1 MKKISL
7 EIQAACGIKTGIGW
21 YIYNL
26 VKNLKENNNN
36 EYTGEVFNFMSRKN
50 LEDFSKINL
59 NIKQNKVIPYPIYDK
74 IKRKL
79 PIKYNRLIGTKSDI
93 YHFFNFIIPK
103 NIDGKVIL
111 TIYDT
116 VFITAKETINFKRPI
131 DDYINSAKQA
141 DKIITVSESAKSDII
156 KNLGVEANKIDV
168 IYPGI
173 DLEIYNKNYT
183 DEEKKKVKEKY
194 FLPENYLLFLG
205 TIEPRKNLVNVLKAF
220 AKFKAKDKKMK
231 LVVSGKLGW
240 KSENIPELIERL
252 GIKDNIIFTGYVD
265 EIDKVLIYKLA
276 KIFLFPSIYEGFGMP
291 ILEAMAAGIPVIT
304 SNCSSMPEV
313 VGESGIL
320 INPNSYDEICNAIE
334 DITNEDRKS
343 LQKRITLGIERSK
356 KFTWN
361 ESSKKLELL
370 YEKVYKL

>member
-7 EIQAACGIKTGIGW
+7 EIQAACGVKTGIGW

-26 VKNLKENNNN
+26 VKNLKESNNN
-36 EYTGEVFNFMSRKN
+36 EYTGEIFNFMSRKD

-59 NIKQNKVIPYPIYDK
+59 NMKQNKIIPYSIYDK

-93 YHFFNFIIPK
+93 YHFFNFTIPK

-116 VFITAKETINFKRPI
+116 VFITAKDTIDFKRPI
-131 DDYINSAKQA
+131 EDYISSAKQA
-141 DKIITVSESAKSDII
+141 DRIITVSESAKRDII
-156 KNLGVEANKIDV
+156 RNLEVEASKIDV

-173 DLEIYNKNYT
+173 DLEVYNKIYNE
-183 DEEKKKVKEKY
+183 DEKRKVKKKY
-194 FLPENYLLFLG
+194 SLPENYLLYLG

-220 AKFKAKDKKMK
+220 AKFKEKDKKMK
-231 LVVSGKLGW
+231 LVISGKLGW
-240 KSENIPELIERL
+240 KSENIPELIENL
-252 GIKDNIIFTGYVD
+252 GIKDDIIFTGYVD
-265 EIDKVLIYKLA
+265 ENDKVLIYKLA
-276 KIFLFPSIYEGFGMP
+276 QIFLFPSIYEGFGMP

-313 VGESGIL
+313 VGEAGIL
-320 INPNSYDEICNAIE
+320 INPNSYDEISNAIE
-334 DITNEDRKS
+334 NIINEDDKS
-343 LQKRITLGIERSK
+343 LQKRITLGIERSRN
-356 KFTWN
+356 FTW
-361 ESSKKLELL
+361 EKSSKQLEKI
-370 YEKVYKL
+370 YNSM

>member
-93 YHFFNFIIPK
+93 YHFFNFTIPK

-116 VFITAKETINFKRPI
+116 VFITAKETIDFKRPI

-141 DKIITVSESAKSDII
+141 DKIITVSESAKRDII
-156 KNLGVEANKIDV
+156 KNLGIEANKIDV

-173 DLEIYNKNYT
+173 DLEMYNKNYT
-183 DEEKKKVKEKY
+183 DEEKKKVKKKY

-220 AKFKAKDKKMK
+220 AKFKEKDKKMK
-231 LVVSGKLGW
+231 LVVSGKSGW
-240 KSENIPELIERL
+240 KSENIPELIESL
-252 GIKDNIIFTGYVD
+252 GIKDDIIFTGYVD
-265 EIDKVLIYKLA
+265 ESDKVLIYKLA

-356 KFTWN
+356 KFTWD